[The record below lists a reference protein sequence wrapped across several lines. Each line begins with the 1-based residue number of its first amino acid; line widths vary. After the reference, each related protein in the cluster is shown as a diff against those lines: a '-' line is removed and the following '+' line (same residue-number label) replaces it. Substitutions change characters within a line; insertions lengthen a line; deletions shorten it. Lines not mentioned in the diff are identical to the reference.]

1 MAHFSTGDIVINL
14 QTNQRGVVCEV
25 CPPARG
31 RQLYRVRFED
41 SVESCLEQFLDGF
54 FEIENPFERV
64 RKGIY
69 GNRDQFVLV
78 NTTYKIN
85 NSNNNTISSL
95 KASKTL
101 FKAYQFKPLLKFLN
115 SQTRRILIADEVGL
129 GKTIEAGH
137 VLLELKA
144 RGEFKTAL
152 IVCPNSLKIKW
163 QTELLEKFGLNF
175 KIYESLNDAVEDLK
189 AHPQNARGILN
200 YEKIRAI
207 RKDDDKESKKNSD
220 DSPTNLLIDY
230 LHSGQRKYSIILC
243 DEAHKMRNNE
253 TQTYRGMSE
262 ILQYADAAVFL
273 TATPIMLGEDDLY
286 NLLHLLEPIYYD
298 NREVFRNLINSNRPF
313 IQAISMLNAN
323 KPLME
328 IKELLSNGAI
338 IKVHTIGDNYSY
350 QSTEKV
356 SDAYKG
362 IPLYEKILKLLDG
375 QDTPGL
381 RAQLQNDISGMSSI
395 NNVFSRTRKR
405 EVSTEEKQQTER
417 NAHKCVVSLDTDER
431 EIYDEVIEDYIESK
445 GGVEYDE
452 YGEEILPRGAIL
464 GLIQRKRMVASS
476 VHGYR
481 LYTESD
487 YDVDAFCRLVEV
499 ERNLKDAKIDQLV
512 DIVKG
517 IKAAG
522 GTKLIV
528 FSIFKFTVRYL
539 AIRLKKLGYN
549 IFAIHGDIKE
559 REAVIQQFRDCKDF
573 AILLSTEVGSEGL
586 DMQFCSHLVNY
597 DLPWNPMV
605 VEQRI
610 GRIDRFGQKSPKV
623 HIYNLVVAN
632 SIQEVIYTRLLERIG
647 VFQGVIG
654 DLEMILEENG
664 EAIRQ
669 LERDIYGMKLSL
681 AEQEKKVLDL
691 AKAFETQK
699 IQLNQVEE
707 GMTNALTNDVYFQ
720 NEIRKIR
727 SHRLYVT
734 EDELKNYIKMLI
746 NEHLKTCVFQRI
758 DDKKYSIIVPKSTPK
773 IVNNFLT
780 AKQPI
785 GDDFED
791 LFRAYKQRIIEDF
804 LETGSRQLTFD
815 QEYAFENKNVDYVN
829 IYNPIIIAAS
839 VYFKDAIASIG
850 KTFQLKYRLPDGI
863 DLKRGEYFMAI
874 YTVKTQREILGKK
887 VSSETLVPVL
897 YNVEDDI
904 TIIDSELNMKIFGEI
919 QDDALNITAEDG
931 LLSISDEKYSNM
943 ESDFTLYISE
953 YIANMKEEMAIRD
966 DSQKELFIRQL
977 NEYFAARI
985 EKEKKNISDAEFN
998 IEWIPDS
1005 MKKEK
1010 SQAKNILQLA
1020 ENRLKML
1027 EKAKD
1032 EAITKANP
1040 AIPPEVSSSLVSLNR
1055 IIIY

>member
-1 MAHFSTGDIVINL
+1 MAKFSTGDTVINV
-14 QTNQRGVVCEV
+14 QTNQKGVVCEV

-31 RQLYRVRFED
+31 RQLYRVKFSD
-41 SVESCLEQFLDGF
+41 SIESCLEQFLDGF

-115 SQTRRILIADEVGL
+115 SHTRRILIADEVGL

-189 AHPQNARGILN
+189 AHHQNARGILN
-200 YEKIRAI
+200 YEKIRAK
-207 RKDDDKESKKNSD
+207 RKAEEKNSKNNSND
-220 DSPTNLLIDY
+220 APTNILIDY
-230 LHSGQRKYSIILC
+230 LHSGQRKYSIVLC

-262 ILQYADAAVFL
+262 ILQYADAAIFL

-298 NREVFRNLINSNRPF
+298 NREVFRNLINSNKPF
-313 IQAISMLNAN
+313 IRAISMLNAN
-323 KPLME
+323 QPLGE

-338 IKVHTIGDNYSY
+338 IKVHTIGNNYYY
-350 QSTEKV
+350 QSTGKV
-356 SDAYKG
+356 SDVYKG

-375 QDTPGL
+375 QDSPEL

-405 EVSTEEKQQTER
+405 EVSTNERQHTER

-431 EIYDEVIEDYIESK
+431 EIYDEVINDYIESK
-445 GGVEYDE
+445 RGVEYDE
-452 YGEEILPRGAIL
+452 YGEEVLPHRAIL

-487 YDVDAFCRLVEV
+487 YDVNAFCRMVET
-499 ERNLKDAKIDQLV
+499 EKDLKDAKINHLV
-512 DIVKG
+512 EIVKG
-517 IKAAG
+517 VRRAG

-539 AIRLKKLGYN
+539 TIRLKKLGYN
-549 IFAIHGDIKE
+549 VFAIHGDIKE
-559 REAVIQQFRDCKDF
+559 RETIIEQFRDCKNF

-681 AEQEKKVLDL
+681 SEQEKKVADL

-720 NEIRKIR
+720 NEIKKIR
-727 SHRLYVT
+727 SLRLYVT

-746 NEHLKTCVFQRI
+746 TEHLKTCIFERL
-758 DDKKYSIIVPKSTPK
+758 DDKRYSITVPKSTPK
-773 IVNNFLT
+773 IITNFLS
-780 AKQPI
+780 AEQPI

-791 LFRAYKQRIIEDF
+791 LFRTYKQRITEDF
-804 LETGSRQLTFD
+804 METGSLQFTFD
-815 QEYAFENKNVDYVN
+815 QEYAFENKSVDYVN

-839 VYFKDAIASIG
+839 MYFKDAISSIG
-850 KTFQLKYRLPDGI
+850 NTFQLKYRLPEGI
-863 DLKRGEYFMAI
+863 SLKRGEYFMAV

-897 YNVEDDI
+897 YNVEEDI
-904 TIIDSELNMKIFGEI
+904 TITDTDLNMKIFGEI
-919 QDDALNITAEDG
+919 QDDALSLTAEDG
-931 LLSISDEKYSNM
+931 ALSITDEKYSNM
-943 ESDFTLYISE
+943 ESDFTLYISQ
-953 YIANMKEEMAIRD
+953 YIAKIKEEMAIRD
-966 DSQKELFIRQL
+966 DSQKELFIRQI
-977 NEYFAARI
+977 NEYFTARI
-985 EKEKKNISDAEFN
+985 EKEKKNILEEQFK
-998 IEWIPDS
+998 IEWISDS

-1010 SQAKNILQLA
+1010 SQARNSLQLA
-1020 ENRLKML
+1020 ENRLRLL
-1027 EKAKD
+1027 EKSKD
-1032 EAITKANP
+1032 EAISKVNST
-1040 AIPPEVSSSLVSLNR
+1040 IPPEVSRNLVSLNR
-1055 IIIY
+1055 IKIY